1 MTTRIDVAALIDGQK
16 LGRYQLAV
24 FALCVCFLFLDGF
37 DAQMIGFVAPSL
49 VREWK
54 LNRIALGPI
63 FTTGTLGFSLGAMLF
78 GMLAD
83 RFGRRAS
90 SLWCLACF
98 GVFNILSATAH
109 SVEAMMIYRF
119 LAGLGMGGGMP
130 NGYALISEYF
140 PRRMRATVIMLAA
153 FGYSFGANAGGWA
166 AAFFIPRYGWPS
178 VFYIGGVAPLVLVV
192 LLWPCLP
199 ESIRFLVLKR
209 KPAAQIAALIA
220 KVYPALPVA
229 ADATFVIDDGAPR
242 GSTVR
247 QLFTNGRAPVT
258 TLLWIAAF
266 MNLMVLSFV
275 VNWFP
280 TLLTRA
286 GMDLQT
292 ALILTATFGIGGNAG
307 VGLLGFAIDRWGAH
321 RVLGAGFLCVS
332 IALALVGSAH
342 GSFVA
347 LAAIMLVVGFF
358 VPGGNAGTSAFA
370 SKLYPVYIR
379 STGIGWTLG
388 VGRAGQLLSPILGTL
403 MLAMNWSLASF
414 FYAVAVPALIAALAI
429 GFIEKVRPADA
440 RAESEPR
447 SVAAAQ

>member
-1 MTTRIDVAALIDGQK
+1 MASRIDVAGIIDGRK
-16 LGRYQLAV
+16 LGRYQFVV
-24 FALCVCFLFLDGF
+24 FALCVSFLFLDGF

-49 VREWK
+49 VRDWK

-63 FTTGTLGFSLGAMLF
+63 FTAGTLGFSLGAMLF

-83 RFGRRAS
+83 RYGRRAS

-98 GVFNILSATAH
+98 GIFNILSARAN
-109 SVEAMMIYRF
+109 SVEAMMLYRF
-119 LAGLGMGGGMP
+119 IAGLGMGGGMP

-140 PRRMRATVIMLAA
+140 PRRMRATVIMLSA
-153 FGYSFGANAGGWA
+153 FGYSFGANGGGWA

-178 VFYIGGVAPLVLVV
+178 VFYIGGIAPLVLVV
-192 LLWPCLP
+192 LLWPGLP

-209 KPAAQIAALIA
+209 RPTAQIAALIA
-220 KVYPALPVA
+220 KIDPSLHFAPHT
-229 ADATFVIDDGAPR
+229 TFVLEESEAK
-242 GSTVR
+242 GSTIR
-247 QLFTNGRAPVT
+247 QLFRNGRALVT
-258 TLLWIAAF
+258 ILLWTAAF

-286 GMDLQT
+286 GMDMQT

-321 RVLGAGFLCVS
+321 RVLGAGFLCVAAAV
-332 IALALVGSAH
+332 ALIGPVH

-370 SKLYPVYIR
+370 SKLYPVSMR

-403 MLAMNWSLASF
+403 MLAMNWDLARF
-414 FYAVAVPALIAALAI
+414 FYAVAIPALIAALAI
-429 GFIEKVRPADA
+429 GLIDKVRPAEA
-440 RAESEPR
+440 RGEAAPAPVAVAE
-447 SVAAAQ
+447 